1 MSPTL
6 RSAVDVAAG
15 GKIRAVIYVR
25 ISQDRTGA
33 GLGVER
39 QREDCEALAKRMGF
53 EVVKVYPDNDISA
66 FSGKKRPGYRRM
78 LDDLD
83 AGTATVVIC
92 WHTDRLHRSPTE
104 LEEYI
109 SLCERRGITTHTV
122 QAGEL
127 DLATPSGR
135 MVARMLGAVA
145 RQESEHKGERV
156 ARARLQKAQAGEWAG
171 GIRPFGWGL
180 PTGETRKVI
189 DKVTGDEYEVPV
201 LDYDK
206 AVPEE
211 AGLVLQSCE
220 DIVAGKSLRGWVQL
234 LADKGVLSTMGN
246 PIGTIEWRDI
256 LLRPRNAGIAVYK
269 GKEIGRGK
277 WDVIVPEP
285 LHRAA
290 VTVLEDPARRT
301 TPGNQPKWLGSLL
314 FECGKPACPCPGLM
328 KVSRSGNKGHR
339 PAYRCQL
346 GQVTRRADV
355 LDDYVRDVVLER
367 LSRPDA
373 ADLLLP
379 TASDADVTQLQTEVV
394 MLRQRLTD
402 LSAFFGAGTI
412 DAAQLA
418 EGSKV
423 ANAQL
428 STALG
433 RLAAAATKDPLVG
446 LVGVP
451 DPWAVWKGMDLEQRR
466 TVLRALVTVRVKP
479 GRRGRMPDGTY
490 QDMESIEFDW
500 KRGNHR
506 ETSLHPDPN

>member
-1 MSPTL
+1 MKTP
-6 RSAVDVAAG
+6 DG
-15 GKIRAVIYVR
+15 QQIRAVIYVR

-39 QREDCEALAKRMGF
+39 QREDCEALAERMGF
-53 EVVKVYPDNDISA
+53 EVVRVYPDNDISA

-180 PTGETRKVI
+180 PTGGTRVVA
-189 DKVTGDEYEVPV
+189 DKKTGDEIEVPV

-206 AVPEE
+206 AVPGE
-211 AGLVLQSCE
+211 AALVLESTE
-220 DIVAGKSLRGWVQL
+220 DIIAGKSLRGWVQL
-234 LADKGVLSTMGN
+234 LADKGVVSTMGN

-256 LLRPRNAGIAVYK
+256 LLRPRNAGIVIYR
-269 GKEIGRGK
+269 GQPVGRGK

-285 LHRAA
+285 TWRAA
-290 VTVLEDPARRT
+290 VAVLEDPARRT
-301 TPGNQPKWLGSLL
+301 TPGNRPRWLGSLL
-314 FECGKPACPCPGLM
+314 FECGKEGCLCPGPM
-328 KVSRSGNKGHR
+328 KVSGTGNKDHR

-355 LDDYVRDVVLER
+355 LDDYVRDVILER

-373 ADLLLP
+373 AGLLLP
-379 TASDADVTQLQTEVV
+379 LADESAVAELQAQQVE
-394 MLRQRLTD
+394 LRGRLTT
-402 LSAFFGAGTI
+402 LASAFGSGLV
-412 DAAQLA
+412 DASQLA
-418 EGSKV
+418 EGSSV
-423 ANAQL
+423 INAQL
-428 STALG
+428 STVLAQ
-433 RLAAAATKDPLVG
+433 LAAAASKDPLVD
-446 LVGVP
+446 LVGTA
-451 DPWAVWKGMDLEQRR
+451 DPWAVWKGMELEQRR
-466 TVLRALVTVRVKP
+466 NVLRALVTVRIRP
-479 GRRGRMPDGTY
+479 GRRGRMPDGSY
-490 QDMESIEFDW
+490 QDMESIEFEW
-500 KRGNHR
+500 KR
-506 ETSLHPDPN
+506 TP